1 MTTAVAAPT
10 TGVMAQASA
19 SGVTLRLYGEIGW
32 EVMASEVADAIQ
44 GANGKDVSVHVFSY
58 GGSAGEGLAIYNI
71 LSSYPGTVTTVIDGI
86 AASAGGIIFMAGKNR
101 VMPENALFHLHSTWG
116 SASGDAEKMRNLAD
130 QFDAHSQSYRD
141 IYAKKSGQAPERVDE
156 WMTAGSGSG
165 TWFSAADAMA
175 AGFATEVAAAE
186 EIKALVPPPPGDRF
200 PNAPAALAAWSGA
213 SAIITEGL
221 NSPQA
226 QQMAVSATAAEAA
239 MINPQ
244 ESPPLQPQA
253 QAPAAAQAA
262 VTPQPSDDAE
272 KLALRR
278 ENEIRRCAAQA
289 SLPPDQVDALIAGGK
304 PFADVALEIVRAH
317 AATVENRSQ
326 AGHPARI
333 GVIRDE
339 GQTVTEGLQDAV
351 WAKIRPNEAPSDKA
365 IPYRG
370 MRMMEILRT
379 YASTR
384 GINTVGRT
392 PHELISLALHVSD
405 DFPNILSGVANKS
418 MMNGYAEEVHQW
430 DQFSRRRDLP
440 DFRPTND
447 MFVAGSLDPIK
458 VNQGDQSDKTKIDAR
473 MEGSEYQM
481 ATLQDGKTSWRLD
494 KFTRGLRIAEEVF
507 INDDLSALDAVPD
520 MFGRGARRV
529 QANAIY
535 GLITGNSTVSM
546 DGQVL
551 FHNSHNNAGAG
562 LINIEGMGF
571 GKLKLFTQKD
581 PSGNP
586 LELEPDFLLAPA
598 AQRVT
603 AEQFLYPNGYAPSAL
618 TGNAGPNPFARSL
631 RDIYSARLDSTST
644 TQWYLIAGPGKVE
657 GIVYGFLQGE
667 SGPTLTTDT
676 KRNPDCVEFL
686 FRMYFGCAIKDWRF
700 IYRASGVAP

>member
-116 SASGDAEKMRNLAD
+116 SASGDAEKMRNLAN
-130 QFDAHSQSYRD
+130 QFDVHSQSYRD
-141 IYAKKSGQAPERVDE
+141 IYAKKSGQAAEKVDE

-239 MINPQ
+239 TINPQ

-262 VTPQPSDDAE
+262 VAPQPSEDAE

-289 SLPPDQVDALIAGGK
+289 SLPPDQVDALITGGK
-304 PFADVALEIVRAH
+304 PFADVALEIVKAH

-326 AGHPARI
+326 AGHPAQI
-333 GVIRDE
+333 GVTRDHGDTMAQAFGDE
-339 GQTVTEGLQDAV
+339 LARRAGLITEPTEVGRQV
-351 WAKIRPNEAPSDKA
+351 FGYSAKELCRAWLGRN
-365 IPYRG
+365 G
-370 MRMMEILRT
+370 VNT
-379 YASTR
+379 GGR
-384 GINTVGRT
+384 GIN
-392 PHELISLALHVSD
+392 ELISMAFHSTSDLTALFENTMNRSLRSGYEEEAQTYL
-405 DFPNILSGVANKS
+405 PLSTR
-418 MMNGYAEEVHQW
+418 Q
-430 DQFSRRRDLP
+430 DLP
-440 DFRPTND
+440 DFRQATEVEFGARLIPQQLTEGG
-447 MFVAGSLDPIK
+447 AY
-458 VNQGDQSDKTKIDAR
+458 KTGVMK
-473 MEGSEYQM
+473 
-481 ATLQDGKTSWRLD
+481 DGKGSWRI
-494 KFTRGLRIAEEVF
+494 FTYGLEVGITREAI
-507 INDDLSALDAVPD
+507 INDDLSALGEVP
-520 MFGRGARRV
+520 MHLGRGCRLLES
-529 QANAIY
+529 NLSWS
-535 GLITGNSTVSM
+535 LITKESLGDTVIMDNKALFHADHTNTISGGTSTISITGMDLAKTKLRKQKDSSGNS
-546 DGQVL
+546 L
-551 FHNSHNNAGAG
+551 N
-562 LINIEGMGF
+562 LP
-571 GKLKLFTQKD
+571 
-581 PSGNP
+581 PSYLLVP
-586 LELEPDFLLAPA
+586 PELETVAL
-598 AQRVT
+598 
-603 AEQFLYPNGYAPSAL
+603 QFLFPTGYAPANL
-618 TGNAGPNPFARSL
+618 TGASGPNPFAQGVQL
-631 RDIYSARLDSTST
+631 ITENRLADVTNGT
-644 TQWYLIAGPGKVE
+644 KMWYLTSNPARVPMLRHGYLDGQNGPVITQE
-657 GIVYGFLQGE
+657 E
-667 SGPTLTTDT
+667 
-676 KRNPDCVEFL
+676 KRNPDVL
-686 FRMYFGCAIKDWRF
+686 SMLVRHDYGAALRDWRGF
-700 IYRASGVAP
+700 VRSAGE